1 MSSVWFKPLTLA
13 EVRRNYLPGGDL
25 AEHLD
30 IRITEVGPDFLRGT
44 MPVDARTRQPFG
56 LLHGGASV
64 ALAETLGSVA
74 ANLCI
79 DMSRFHAVGQEI
91 SASHV
96 RSVRSGRVTGTAR
109 PAHVGRRTQVWDIRI
124 EDEAGRL
131 TCVSRLTMA
140 VIETAGKGTDRP
152 VGKPE
157 RPK

>member
-1 MSSVWFKPLTLA
+1 MSSVWFKPFTLC
-13 EVRRNYLPGGDL
+13 EVQRNYLPGGDL
-25 AEHLD
+25 SEHLD

-74 ANLCI
+74 ANMCI

-96 RSVRSGRVTGTAR
+96 RPARSGRVTGTAR

-157 RPK
+157 RPT